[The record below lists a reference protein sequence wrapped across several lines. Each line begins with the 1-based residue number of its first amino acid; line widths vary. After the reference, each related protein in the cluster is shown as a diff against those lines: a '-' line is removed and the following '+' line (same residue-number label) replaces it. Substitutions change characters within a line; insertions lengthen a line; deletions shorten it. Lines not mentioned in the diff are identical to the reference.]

1 MANAGAIERR
11 SLFDRLA
18 GRLILA
24 AGWRRALIALF
35 AGATATA
42 ALAPLDFPFSGF
54 IAFPILVW
62 LLDGVGVD
70 VEASRIRRLGQ
81 PFLIGWLFGFGYFVA
96 GLWWLGAALLV
107 DAGSFI
113 WFLPLAVLGL
123 PAVLAI
129 FFGLAAVLSRLFWSD
144 SAWRILGLAA
154 CFGLAE
160 WLRSFVLT
168 GFPWNEIGYMAASH
182 AVLMQSVSVVGI
194 GGLTVLAVFVFS
206 APAVLVDKRGRLPVV
221 ALAVLASIAHVGYG
235 IWRLETH
242 ETAFNQTVVLQLVQ
256 PNIVQ
261 SLKWDPEIADRNFDK
276 LVNMTLSKEASPG
289 SPEGRGAGNENA
301 PRRLIVWPET
311 AFPFVLTD
319 RPDAIA
325 RLADT
330 LSSGETL
337 IAGAARVDRS
347 EEGRQRVYN
356 TIYVIDDEGTIK
368 NASDKVHLVPF
379 GEYLPFQD
387 LLESWG
393 ISNLV
398 NMPGGFSAGPM
409 LEPVPLEDA
418 PPYLPLI
425 CYEVIFPSEIKVGE
439 PAPGFILNVT
449 NDAWYGE
456 TPGPYQHLR
465 MANVTAVALGLPL
478 VRSANTGISVVT
490 DAYGREIG
498 GLGLGVTGNLVASL
512 PADTVATIY
521 RSYGDRIFFGML
533 VVFAGLSLLAR
544 LALRFGRR

>member
-1 MANAGAIERR
+1 VADADVTEGR

-24 AGWRRALIALF
+24 SGWRRALIALL

-42 ALAPLDFPFSGF
+42 ALAPLDFPFAGF
-54 IAFPILVW
+54 LSFPILVW
-62 LLDGVGVD
+62 LLDGVGID
-70 VEASRIRRLGQ
+70 VGVSRVRRLGQ

-123 PAVLAI
+123 PAILAV

-144 SAWRILGLAA
+144 TAWRVLGLAA

-182 AVLMQSVSVVGI
+182 AILMQSASVIGI
-194 GGLTVLAVFVFS
+194 GGLTMLAVFVFS
-206 APAVLVDKRGRLPVV
+206 APAVLLDRRGRLPVI
-221 ALAVLASIAHVGYG
+221 ALAILALATHLGYG
-235 IWRLETH
+235 FWRLESNA
-242 ETAFNQTVVLQLVQ
+242 TAFNQTVALQLVQ
-256 PNIVQ
+256 PNILQ
-261 SLKWDPEIADRNFDK
+261 SLKWDPETADQNFDK
-276 LVNMTLSKEASPG
+276 LINMTLSKEASPG
-289 SPEGRGAGNENA
+289 SPEGRGAGSENA
-301 PRRLIVWPET
+301 PRRLIIWPET

-319 RPDAIA
+319 RPDAIS

-347 EEGRQRVYN
+347 EEDRQRVYN
-356 TIYVIDDEGTIK
+356 TIYVIDDEGTITA
-368 NASDKVHLVPF
+368 ASDKVHLVPF

-418 PPYLPLI
+418 PSYLPLI
-425 CYEVIFPSEIKVGE
+425 CYEIIFPSEIEVGE

-490 DAYGREIG
+490 DAFGREIG

-512 PADTVATIY
+512 PSETVTTIY
-521 RSYGDRIFFGML
+521 RTYGDRIFFAL
-533 VVFAGLSLLAR
+533 LFALAGLSLAAR
-544 LALRFGRR
+544 LALRFGKG

>member
-1 MANAGAIERR
+1 MASAGAIERR

-24 AGWRRALIALF
+24 SGWRRALIALL

-42 ALAPLDFPFSGF
+42 ALAPLDFPFAGF
-54 IAFPILVW
+54 IAFPTLVW

-70 VEASRIRRLGQ
+70 VEAGRIRRLGQ

-123 PAVLAI
+123 PAILAM

-182 AVLMQSVSVVGI
+182 AVLMQSASVTGI
-194 GGLTVLAVFVFS
+194 GGLTIFAVFVFS
-206 APAVLVDKRGRLPVV
+206 APAVLVDRHGRLPVIG
-221 ALAVLASIAHVGYG
+221 LAVLAVVAHLGYG
-235 IWRLETH
+235 VWRLESSS
-242 ETAFNQTVVLQLVQ
+242 TAFNQTVALQLVQ

-261 SLKWDPEIADRNFDK
+261 SLKWDPEIADQNFDK
-276 LVNMTLSKEASPG
+276 LIDMTLSKEASPG
-289 SPEGRGAGNENA
+289 SPEGRGAGSENA
-301 PRRLIVWPET
+301 PRRLIIWPET

-319 RPDAIA
+319 RPDAIS

-330 LSSGETL
+330 LASGETL

-439 PAPGFILNVT
+439 PSPGFILNVT

-490 DAYGREIG
+490 DAFGREIG
-498 GLGLGVTGNLVASL
+498 GLGLGATGNLVASL
-512 PADTVATIY
+512 PSDTVTTLY
-521 RSYGDRIFFGML
+521 RSYGDRIFFGL
-533 VVFAGLSLLAR
+533 LLAFAAISILAR
-544 LALRFGRR
+544 LALRFGKR